1 MAMSSRC
8 SIRDSH
14 DHVMVIIMMSTK
26 QPCQAWGPQTSVE
39 DIFDS
44 VQSALRDADT
54 VVQVQNTSVLKCPP
68 QKTD

>member
-1 MAMSSRC
+1 
-8 SIRDSH
+8 
-14 DHVMVIIMMSTK
+14 MVIIMMSTK